1 MFALRMKELRE
12 RIDEIDIR
20 ILRLLEERMTVV
32 DEIAEIKKSNNLE
45 IEDREREEE
54 IVKNKKSRILK
65 KEEIEK
71 IFNKIIEVSKERE
84 VRL

>member
-1 MFALRMKELRE
+1 MKELRE